1 MKIYFCGSIAGGRK
15 FVDSYKQIVDHLKQA
30 GHEVLSEH
38 IVKDDIFEWEKK
50 FSPEEI
56 YTRDVEM
63 LDEAEA
69 VIAEVSNP
77 SLGVGYEICY
87 AEKRGVPVLCLYQ
100 EGLFVSR
107 MITGNTAENVRIE
120 TYRDIDE
127 LKKLVDQFL
136 DYKEW

>member
-15 FVDSYKQIVDHLKQA
+15 FVDNYKKIVDYLKQQ
-30 GHEVLSEH
+30 GHNVLSDH
-38 IVKDDIFEWEKK
+38 IVRDDIFDFEKK

-56 YTRDVEM
+56 YTRDIEM
-63 LDEAEA
+63 LDAAEA

-87 AEKRGVPVLCLYQ
+87 AEKKGLPVLCIYQ

-120 TYRDIDE
+120 TYSDLE
-127 LKKLVDQFL
+127 EMKKLVDQFL
-136 DYKEW
+136 GIIQ